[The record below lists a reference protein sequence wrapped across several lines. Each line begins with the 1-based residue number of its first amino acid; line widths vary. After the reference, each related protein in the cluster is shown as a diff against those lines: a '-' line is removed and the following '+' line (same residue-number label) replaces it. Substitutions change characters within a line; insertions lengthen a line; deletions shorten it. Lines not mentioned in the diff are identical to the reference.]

1 MRLEPADMRELISP
15 YLDYGYKQDT
25 VTIRCV
31 EVEGEQARA
40 SLDVP
45 AYFPPGDGGYHFTSL
60 HAMLVV
66 SQVGIVL
73 ASRANGF
80 RNKPGEIYMRDFSI
94 VCRRR
99 IQKIQDIELRMELR
113 RALRARGQ
121 ILYEIDYQFEERA
134 FSGRL
139 RCLFPTRAPEPQQ

>member
-1 MRLEPADMRELISP
+1 MRYEAADMRELISP
-15 YLDYGYKQDT
+15 YLEHGYKQDT

-31 EVEGEQARA
+31 DVEGEQARA
-40 SLDVP
+40 CLDVP
-45 AYFPPGDGGYHFTSL
+45 EYFPPGDGGYHFTSL
-60 HAMLVV
+60 HAMIVV
-66 SQVGIVL
+66 SQIGIVL

-94 VCRRR
+94 VCRRK
-99 IQKIQDIELRMELR
+99 IQKIRGIELFMELR

-121 ILYEIDYQFEERA
+121 VLYEIDYEFEKHA

-139 RCLFPTRAPEPQQ
+139 RCLFPTQAPEPQQ